1 MPPHDPLAALRHRS
15 FLLFGLSRFFALT
28 ASSLLFASV
37 LWQIWALAQ
46 SELALGL
53 EGLVR
58 LAGQLPLSLV
68 GGAVAD
74 AFDRRR
80 IALLGLLVPATCAGV
95 LALATARGE
104 VSLSLI
110 YGLTLGI
117 AVAAAFES
125 PARTALLPTLVP
137 RDVFPNAVTVNA
149 TLQAVA
155 RASGPALSGLVIAR
169 AGVAAS
175 YVLCVGLLLA
185 SFASLAGVRSERA
198 VELRSRVSWSAIL
211 EGLRFV
217 RRRQALLGAMSLDLF
232 AVIFGGAQALIPVY
246 ATEILGVG
254 AVGYGLLAASLEVG
268 ALGMAALLIFLPP
281 IRWLGRALLWSV
293 AAYGLATMVF
303 GMSRWFP
310 LSLGAYMAVGMAD
323 QVSVVTR
330 HTLIQLATPDA
341 LRGRISAVNSV
352 FIGASNQLGA
362 AEAGF
367 VAALTSP
374 TFAVVSG
381 GAACLAVLALVALT
395 LPGLRRHRLETDLES
410 VP

>member
-1 MPPHDPLAALRHRS
+1 MPRHDPLAALRHRS
-15 FLLFGLSRFFALT
+15 FLLFGMSRFFALT
-28 ASSLLFASV
+28 ASSLFFASV
-37 LWQIWALAQ
+37 LWQIWALAR
-46 SELALGL
+46 SGWALGL

-58 LAGQLPLSLV
+58 LAGQLPLSLL

-80 IALLGLLVPATCAGV
+80 IALLGLLVPAACAGV

-104 VSLSLI
+104 ASLPLI

-125 PARTALLPTLVP
+125 PARIALLPSLVP
-137 RDVFPNAVTVNA
+137 RDVFPNAVAVNS

-155 RASGPALSGLVIAR
+155 RASGPALSGLVIAF
-169 AGVAAS
+169 AGVATS
-175 YVLCVGLLLA
+175 YALGVGLLAA
-185 SFASLAGVRSERA
+185 SFACLAGVRPERA
-198 VELRSRVSWSAIL
+198 AEMRSQVSWSAIV

-217 RRRQALLGAMSLDLF
+217 RRRQALLGAMSLDMF
-232 AVIFGGAQALIPVY
+232 AVIFSGAEALIPVY

-254 AVGYGLLAASLEVG
+254 AFGYGLLAASLEVG

-281 IRWLGRALLWSV
+281 IRRLGRALLWAV
-293 AAYGLATMVF
+293 AVYGLATVVF
-303 GMSRWFP
+303 GLSRWFP
-310 LSLGAYMAVGMAD
+310 LSLAAYAAVGMAD
-323 QVSVVTR
+323 QVSVVAR

-341 LRGRISAVNSV
+341 LRGRVSAVSSV

-381 GAACLAVLALVALT
+381 GVACLLVS
-395 LPGLRRHRLETDLES
+395 ELES

>member
-1 MPPHDPLAALRHRS
+1 MAPTRHDPLAALRYRS
-15 FLLFGLSRFFALT
+15 FLLYGFSRFCALT
-28 ASSLLFASV
+28 ATSLFLASV
-37 LWQIWALAQ
+37 LWQVWELAR

-53 EGLVR
+53 VGMVR
-58 LAGQLPLSLV
+58 LAGLPLILL

-80 IALLGLLVPATCAGV
+80 VALLGLLLIAACAGV
-95 LALATARGE
+95 LALATARE
-104 VSLSLI
+104 AATLPLV
-110 YGLTLGI
+110 YGVTLAI
-117 AVAAAFES
+117 AVAAALES

-137 RDVFPNAVTVNA
+137 REVFLNAVTVNT

-155 RASGPALSGLVIAR
+155 LASGPALSGLVIAR

-175 YVLCVGLLLA
+175 YALAVALLA
-185 SFASLAGVRSERA
+185 GSFVSLAWLRPLRA
-198 VELRSRVSWSAIL
+198 AETRGSVSWSAVV

-217 RRRQALLGAMSLDLF
+217 RQRQAVLGAMSLDMF

-254 AVGYGLLAASLEVG
+254 ALGYGLLAASLEVG
-268 ALGMAALLIFLPP
+268 ALAMAALLIFLPP
-281 IRWLGRALLWSV
+281 IRRLGRALLWAV
-293 AAYGLATMVF
+293 AVYGLATVVF
-303 GMSRWFP
+303 GLSRSFP
-310 LSLGAYMAVGMAD
+310 LSLAAYMAVGMAD

-341 LRGRISAVNSV
+341 LRGRVSAVNAI

-381 GAACLAVLALVALT
+381 GAACLVVLAVVAVK
-395 LPGLRRHRLETDLES
+395 LPGLRRHELES
-410 VP
+410 AA